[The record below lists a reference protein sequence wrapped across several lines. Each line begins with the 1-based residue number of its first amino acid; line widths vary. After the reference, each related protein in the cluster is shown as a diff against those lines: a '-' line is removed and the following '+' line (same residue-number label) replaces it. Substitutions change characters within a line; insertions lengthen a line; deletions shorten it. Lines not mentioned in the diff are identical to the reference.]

1 MSDRSQSIID
11 FAISLAEQGIHLT
24 PVCPLRES
32 QMGAL
37 FHSKAQTLE
46 LWARQDTVPW
56 SVDVV
61 VCHQRL
67 NLPLDPND
75 PVNDVF
81 AVVRSV
87 ARFVREFS
95 LEIVRPQGKFH
106 ILHFV
111 EGPHLK
117 GRYHLPDTLTGVK
130 D

>member
-11 FAISLAEQGIHLT
+11 FAISQGMHLN
-24 PVCPLRES
+24 PVYRES

-37 FHSKAQTLE
+37 FHSKQQTLE
-46 LWARQDTVPW
+46 LWARQDTEQW

-61 VCHQRL
+61 CGQQRL

-75 PVNDVF
+75 PVSDVF
-81 AVVRSV
+81 AVMRSV
-87 ARFVREFS
+87 ARYVREFS

-111 EGPHLK
+111 EGPK
-117 GRYHLPDTLTGVK
+117 GRYHLPDTLTGPK